1 MNSVG
6 NPHYKLQEHRVTNE
20 DSFHPDASQRNT
32 VLSNE
37 KTHACR
43 NALKLKKNI
52 YTEKN
57 IIGSGPI

>member
-6 NPHYKLQEHRVTNE
+6 NPHYKLQEHRITNE

-32 VLSNE
+32 VFSNE
-37 KTHACR
+37 KTHVSQCLEA
-43 NALKLKKNI
+43 KKKI